1 MKFKEQSKYFDK
13 EDSGIYREGKNYIW
27 KHRVLGVKVVTA
39 KTPSTRNFPKVIKKH
54 IRQAMHY
61 HDTVL
66 SLRAA

>member
-13 EDSGIYREGKNYIW
+13 EDFGFYREGKNYIW

-39 KTPSTRNFPKVIKKH
+39 KTPSTRNFPQQMKKH

-66 SLRAA
+66 SQRAA